1 MQKPYS
7 ARDHLPEEL
16 YRAEQVRQLDQIV
29 IQQQGIPAFDLMERA
44 GEAAFAALLG
54 RWPEANNLCVFA
66 GRGNNGGDAYV
77 VAALAKH
84 HGMQVCFYALG
95 DHDKLSPEAAQA
107 RDMAIEAGVDIQS
120 WQGQTCCNSDLFVD
134 GLLGTG
140 LTGDVS
146 GDYLTAIEAINRNN
160 KAEVLA
166 LDIPSGLCADTGRVL
181 GSAVKADMT
190 ISFIGVKQ
198 GMLTLD
204 GPDYCGLLG
213 FADLG
218 TAKASRVQISDFK
231 QRISWSLLD
240 KNNQLLAARGGNSH
254 KGANGHLLVVGGDYG
269 TAGAAL
275 MASQSALRSGAGLVT
290 CLTQPEHVAASLAAC
305 PEVMVNGVQS
315 GLELDKP
322 LAAASVIV
330 AGPGLGQRSWGQLL
344 LQRLIAE
351 AEQTQKPLV
360 LDADALNLLGRFP
373 QVRDLTGPVIMT
385 PHPGEAAR
393 LLNCSVA
400 DVQQDRF
407 AAVEKL
413 AHTYKAVVILKGQGS
428 LISDGQQTFVCTD
441 GNPGMATGGMGDIL
455 AGVIG
460 ALLAQGLSPLSS
472 AKLAVCG
479 HSAAADLACEDGQIG
494 LMATDL
500 LPHIRRLVQQK

>member
-7 ARDHLPEEL
+7 ARDHLPVEL
-16 YRAEQVRQLDQIV
+16 YKAEQVRQLDQIV

-54 RWPEANNLCVFA
+54 RWPEADHLCILA

-107 RDMAIEAGVDIQS
+107 RDMAIEAGVDIQP
-120 WQGQTCCNSDLFVD
+120 WQGDCGCDSDLFVD

-140 LTGDVS
+140 LTGEVS
-146 GDYLTAIEAINRNN
+146 GDYLQAIETINQCSH
-160 KAEVLA
+160 ASVLA

-181 GSAVKADMT
+181 GNAVKADMT

-204 GPDYCGLLG
+204 GPDYCGQLG

-218 TAKASRVQISDFK
+218 TTSASREQITAIK
-231 QRISWSLLD
+231 QRISWSSLN
-240 KNNQLLAARGGNSH
+240 KKRQLLAARSGNSH
-254 KGANGHLLVVGGDYG
+254 KGVNGHLLVVGGDYG
-269 TAGAAL
+269 TAGAVL
-275 MASQSALRSGAGLVT
+275 MASKGALRSGAGLVA
-290 CLTQPEHVAASLAAC
+290 CLTQPEHVPASLAAC
-305 PEVMVNGVQS
+305 PEVMVSGVQS

-322 LAAASVIV
+322 LAAASVIL

-351 AEQTQKPLV
+351 AAQTQKPLV
-360 LDADALNLLGRFP
+360 LDADALNLIGRFP
-373 QVRDLTGPVIMT
+373 HVRDLKGPVIMT

-393 LLNCSVA
+393 LLNCSVSE
-400 DVQQDRF
+400 VQQDRF
-407 AAVEKL
+407 AAVQKL
-413 AHTYKAVVILKGQGS
+413 ALTFNAVVILKGQGT
-428 LISDGQQTFVCTD
+428 LICDGQQTFVCSD

-455 AGVIG
+455 AGVVG
-460 ALLAQGLSPLSS
+460 ALLSQRLDAVSA
-472 AKLAVCG
+472 AKLAVCV

-500 LPHIRRLVQQK
+500 LPYIRRLVQQQ